1 MTETQE
7 PSGRCLRSF
16 RSLGVIL
23 VGGNLAQMVLL
34 VVLFPFFKGDVPGGG
49 PPRISYLLHAA
60 SALILFA
67 GRPLLVTAASRYGF
81 QRAERAGLEFDAVRM
96 RSYQF
101 RLVADYAMLQ
111 LLFWI
116 SLTSYLV
123 EHQIWTIIVATI
135 MICLQ
140 VTRYPTNERAERLLY
155 PGQIRNTPPR
165 LG

>member
-1 MTETQE
+1 MTAAHET
-7 PSGRCLRSF
+7 SGRCLQWF
-16 RSLGVIL
+16 RYLGLFL

-49 PPRISYLLHAA
+49 PPRVSYLLHAV
-60 SALILFA
+60 SAVILLA
-67 GRPLLVTAASRYGF
+67 GRPLLVAAASRYGF
-81 QRAERAGLEFDAVRM
+81 QRAERAGLDLDAVRM

-101 RLVADYAMLQ
+101 RLLADYAMLQ

-116 SLTSYLV
+116 SLVSYLV
-123 EHQIWTIIVATI
+123 ELQVWTIIVATV

-155 PGQIRNTPPR
+155 PAADRNTPPR